1 MSHAEEDNDEHNK
14 DDCSEMDFLPS
25 KLDPVTWSDIKL
37 LMTGMNMVAEDLKG
51 MKEKQKQFEEILLGT
66 TVPGKTPVKNVK
78 SKGKVRSSKKDKD
91 DRKSK
96 SSKSKKSL
104 DSSESSSDDD
114 SSSSSSFSSSSED
127 GSDPDLDPDDLFA
140 QAFGDKPGKTNKFQ
154 FVNPIRGSSSI
165 PAKKY
170 SKSD

>member
-1 MSHAEEDNDEHNK
+1 MSRAEEDNDEHNK
-14 DDCSEMDFLPS
+14 DDCSEKDILPS
-25 KLDPVTWSDIKL
+25 KLEPVTKSDIKL
-37 LMTGMNMVAEDLKG
+37 PMTGMNMVAEDLKG

-66 TVPGKTPVKNVK
+66 TVPGKTPVKKVK

-114 SSSSSSFSSSSED
+114 DSSSSSFSSSSED
-127 GSDPDLDPDDLFA
+127 GSDPDLDPNDLFA